1 MKLLRKGSKGA
12 DVTRWQEFLRGQGY
26 NLIADGDFGPKTK
39 KGTLGFQKKHKLVA
53 DGLVGGR
60 TWGVA
65 LGLDFPAVELSD
77 DWPPKPKH
85 LKPLSSV
92 ERGKLFGRFKYKSA
106 PTFNNP
112 EAIKILGSWRREQIV
127 RVHVPQLV
135 TQGLKSNGNVYVHR
149 RISEQFL
156 ALWQAW
162 DDGGMLGDV
171 LTWNGSFVPRF
182 QRGSR
187 TRLSNHSWGTAFDIN
202 ARYNRMGAHP
212 PKLGEVGSV
221 RDLVPLARRY
231 GFYWGGHFRR
241 KDGMHFEATVG
252 SIIA

>member
-1 MKLLRKGSKGA
+1 MKLLRKGSKGP
-12 DVTRWQEFLRGQGY
+12 DVKRWQEFLRGQDY
-26 NLIADGDFGPKTK
+26 KLVADGDFGPKTVAI
-39 KGTLGFQKKHKLVA
+39 TRSFQAKHKLVA
-53 DGLVGGR
+53 DAVVGGR

-65 LGLDFPAVELSD
+65 LGLDFPAVEPAD
-77 DWPPKPKH
+77 AWPPKPK
-85 LKPLSSV
+85 LKPITSA
-92 ERGKLFGRFKYKSA
+92 ERARLFGRFRFESE
-106 PTFNNP
+106 PTANNP

-127 RVHVPQLV
+127 RVHVPQLM
-135 TQGLKSNGNVYVHR
+135 TQGLKRNGNVYVHR
-149 RISEQFL
+149 RISENFL

-162 DDGGMLGDV
+162 DDVDLLEEV

-212 PKLGEVGSV
+212 AMRGDEGSV
-221 RDLVPLARRY
+221 RELVRLANDH

-241 KDGMHFEATVG
+241 KDGMHFEATKKA
-252 SIIA
+252 IIA